1 MTQLRITGRCQREDL
16 TSPSLRPVA
25 HLLIEKFHELRGQAP
40 DGGEGIS
47 GLRDR
52 PCKSLHASHYR
63 GITWYDQQH
72 DVVWLL
78 AAHIHREGSHDDSYQ
93 VAIELERAG
102 GLYPSAQDYEALAK
116 EVQASRIG
124 EEARALHALRR
135 EVLAAP
141 GSGRH
146 RYESPSDLYVEM
158 WAEAIPDLALLILR
172 VRMHRSISQG
182 ISQEELAIL
191 VKAVFESRSFAE
203 VGDRDGRFQRFEGY
217 FPREGTT

>member
-78 AAHIHREGSHDDSYQ
+78 AAHIHREGSHDDSYFRGK
-93 VAIELERAG
+93 V
-102 GLYPSAQDYEALAK
+102 
-116 EVQASRIG
+116 VN
-124 EEARALHALRR
+124 
-135 EVLAAP
+135 
-141 GSGRH
+141 
-146 RYESPSDLYVEM
+146 
-158 WAEAIPDLALLILR
+158 
-172 VRMHRSISQG
+172 
-182 ISQEELAIL
+182 
-191 VKAVFESRSFAE
+191 KAHTINTGVDE
-203 VGDRDGRFQRFEGY
+203 
-217 FPREGTT
+217 FPRYVVEYLIDNYCAEETFHQDMEKVVRRLCEAYVYGPSRCRPRKAMAAGSLPGTMSGVMAACSGECRSNAKGIWRE